1 MRLSR
6 VDLLRQDP
14 QILWVSMDDTA
25 PHPYLVASLRRAG
38 VAVRDLRWAMSE
50 NGQRSFGRFV
60 EFGDQT
66 GREHRMSVK
75 LVSPRMLLEF
85 ARATED
91 VLITYELGLIG
102 LYAGLSKVLRRRRR
116 LISLIEHDYRHLG
129 RTGTVA
135 LKVAFR
141 RLTAKT
147 VDVFV
152 ANNGPARDYLVT
164 TLKVPEEKI
173 LVGWWLAGLP
183 PQVDGRLPAGLTPPD
198 GVPLFVTAA
207 QLIPRKG
214 IDLLIEAVAAYKQR
228 FGRCVVWVLGDGPER
243 AALADLS
250 RQLHVEDSVVF
261 VGMVSHAELKGALE
275 ACCALVLPTLRDL
288 VGRVVVEAL
297 TVGVPV
303 VVSPLTGAAGTVV
316 LDGVNG
322 IVADPRD
329 SKAFSEAMHRAADPT
344 VRRSL
349 REGVEQTNGRLLPDV
364 VAGVIM
370 RAVAMTRN
378 GTFGLTNGP

>member
-6 VDLLRQDP
+6 VDVRSRAP

-25 PHPYLVASLRRAG
+25 PHPYLVTSLRRAG
-38 VAVRDLRWAMSE
+38 AAVRDLHWAMSE
-50 NGQRSFGRFV
+50 NGQRSFGRFM
-60 EFGDQT
+60 EFGERT

-75 LVSPRMLLEF
+75 LVSPRLLLEF
-85 ARATED
+85 ARASED
-91 VLITYELGLIG
+91 VLIMYELGLIG

-116 LISLIEHDYRHLG
+116 LVSLVEHDYRHLG
-129 RTGTVA
+129 RTGTVPF
-135 LKVAFR
+135 KVAFR

-183 PQVDGRLPAGLTPPD
+183 PEIHGRLPAGLTPPD
-198 GVPLFVTAA
+198 GTPLFVTAA

-214 IDLLIEAVAAYKQR
+214 IDLLIRAVAAYQQR
-228 FGRCVVWVLGDGPER
+228 FGRCILWILGDGPER

-250 RQLHVEDSVVF
+250 RRLHVEESVVF
-261 VGMVSHAELKGALE
+261 VGMVRHDELKGALG
-275 ACCALVLPTLRDL
+275 AGCALVLPTLRDL

-329 SKAFSEAMHRAADPT
+329 AEAFSEAMHRAADPAMQ
-344 VRRSL
+344 RSL
-349 REGVEQTNGRLLPDV
+349 REGVMQTNARLLPDA
-364 VAGVIM
+364 VAGVIL
-370 RAVAMTRN
+370 RAVAKARD
-378 GTFGLTNGP
+378 GALGQTNGP